1 MRAKNYALVLI
12 LAVLMSGANLY
23 FGMPLHIGEA
33 GNTAFTGPVDESLM
47 PRITVLLDKSAQFL
61 DGLGIPSRF
70 LDEVPTYTFHEELGL
85 WDALVNVWTSVSI
98 TLVGTVLGVL
108 GSMKLMVTS
117 ILQFQ
122 ILAALG
128 GLFFIVMAPFLF
140 LFVPAVILAS
150 LIFAE
155 STTAYLAIVI
165 PTTLLICIPAVIV
178 FYRSMHFVWRKVIV
192 VASAAAVAWRARRR
206 TARSVSRVEE
216 FGIEYEKQLQ
226 DAEREVPQAEEEWV
240 QEEAPAAP
248 VADDEKTAAAGEWDG
263 VLDEEDLE
271 SLFAEGDTISKH
283 EKAQDVSAA
292 DEEQLFS
299 DEDEDRHSIEAAA
312 AMLRLAALGH
322 ADSADRDAENTEGPE
337 VPEVPEASEAG
348 PADDDT
354 DRISINAA
362 AAALR
367 QANLDLSGDDYPVA
381 DHSDDADDSEATEAE
396 AGESASGPAADE
408 PADSDTDQLRESP
421 AAAGIADQEPERE
434 ATAEVEQVE
443 PDSEPAAPV
452 ERSEAEVEP
461 AAVGQAEPDR
471 DEDEKGHGA
480 DQEEAPAPPKPLP
493 TRRFRGT
500 LTRHD
505 RKRS

>member
-381 DHSDDADDSEATEAE
+381 DHSE
-396 AGESASGPAADE
+396 
-408 PADSDTDQLRESP
+408 DSDTDQLRESP